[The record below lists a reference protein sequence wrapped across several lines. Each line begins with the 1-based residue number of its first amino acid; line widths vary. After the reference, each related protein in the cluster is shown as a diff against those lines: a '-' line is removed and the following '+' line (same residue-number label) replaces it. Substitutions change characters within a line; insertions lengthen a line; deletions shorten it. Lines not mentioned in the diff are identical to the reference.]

1 MPSTSLPT
9 LEDVAQHSGVS
20 ISTVSR
26 VLNNHAHIADGT
38 RRRVQQALVELGYG
52 TSRRR
57 PAAASRGA
65 IALVALRKF
74 EVDVGALVGGSSGF
88 NDHIRAGA
96 QPVLE
101 AAALE
106 PKTHHLAATPAQF
119 VQYLDDVGPVGSLL
133 IGSEV
138 PADVIQAL
146 LERGHPFV
154 IVGAQVDPGA
164 ASSVMADVLHGTAAA
179 IRHLRA
185 IGRDTIGV
193 INGPEGSGTHADRL
207 DGVRLGLSQVGL
219 EFEPELTRSVEFT
232 VAAGRRATDEL
243 LDARPDVTALLFA
256 DDFMAL
262 GGLKALSE
270 RGLRVPEDVAVI
282 GFYDYP
288 IAGFTSPA
296 LTSVSVD
303 LTRMGRIAS
312 ELLVA
317 LLQGGASTP
326 WSVRIPT
333 SLTVRAST
341 SS

>member
-1 MPSTSLPT
+1 M
-9 LEDVAQHSGVS
+9 
-20 ISTVSR
+20 
-26 VLNNHAHIADGT
+26 
-38 RRRVQQALVELGYG
+38 
-52 TSRRR
+52 
-57 PAAASRGA
+57 
-65 IALVALRKF
+65 
-74 EVDVGALVGGSSGF
+74 
-88 NDHIRAGA
+88 
-96 QPVLE
+96 LE

-106 PKTHHLAATPAQF
+106 PKTHHLDASPAQF
-119 VQYLDDVGPVGSLL
+119 VQYLDDVGPVGTLL

-138 PADVIQAL
+138 PADVMQAL

-154 IVGAQVDPGA
+154 IVGAQVDPGV

-193 INGPEGSGTHADRL
+193 VNGPEGSGTHADRL
-207 DGVRLGLSQVGL
+207 DGARLGLSQVGI
-219 EFEPELTRSVEFT
+219 EFEPELTRSFEFT
-232 VAAGRRATDEL
+232 VAAGRRGTDEL
-243 LDARPDVTALLFA
+243 LDARPDVSALLFA

-270 RGLRVPEDVAVI
+270 RGLRVPEDVAVV

-303 LTRMGRIAS
+303 LSRMGRIAS

-326 WSVRIPT
+326 WSVCIPA

-341 SS
+341 GS